1 MLSKLAVISIRY
13 RKLMLALLVV
23 LLGAGVVALAKLP
36 IDAMPDVSSVQVDII
51 TQAAGLS
58 PTEVERAVTTPIEN
72 AINGVPN
79 SAEIRSISRAG
90 LSLVTVVFKDGTN
103 VWFARQMILERMRMV
118 MADLPPNVAIPELAP
133 VSTGLGTIYRFTL
146 QSKLHSPMQ
155 LRTLLDWEVIPK
167 LRTVAGVIEVNSF
180 GGELKQYQ
188 VNLDHSK
195 LKARGLFVN
204 DVVDALKA
212 AHVTAGGG
220 YVERGEEA
228 LIIRG
233 SGLLADE
240 AEIGNVVLSTD
251 ADGTSNLVKNVAD
264 VKIGP
269 ALRHGVVTMNGEGEA
284 VTGIVMMLVGSNS
297 RDVVAGVKAK
307 MEKIKSELPGG
318 VTVNVLYDRADFV
331 GRTLDTVAHNL
342 VEGVI
347 VVTVVLALFLG
358 TIRGALVAAL
368 GIPASMAIALLGMHL
383 FGVTGDLMSLGAIDF
398 GFLVDGPIV
407 VLESALAATAGKK
420 LLMEARA
427 KEYEAVA
434 LAVVK
439 PVALSVAIIM
449 LVYLPLLTLEGVEGK
464 MFRPMA
470 LTMACALF
478 GALVYTVVF
487 FPALLVMCV
496 PPQKG
501 HGPHWLEWLT
511 ARYRPVLDFTIR
523 HRVWALGTA
532 AMATVVAIWAFGGA
546 GAEFVPRIF
555 EGDLVVAVRRAPSIG
570 LTQARTLDLETE
582 KVLKTFPEIKQTLA
596 MTGRA
601 ELALDAVGYDST
613 DILVPLKPMDQWTSA
628 HDFDDLSVKIKD
640 AVESKVPGT
649 FVAVSQPIED
659 LTNQLIS
666 GSRAD
671 VSIKIYGQELDELV
685 RLSNEIGGKVGKIR
699 GTGDL
704 RIERILG
711 QPAIAIQVDRARMA
725 SYGVHADDA
734 LSVIAAAREGLRV
747 GDVFDQQRRFEL
759 RVFNAPV
766 SPTAEGIAQLFVK
779 GSLGRSIPLSEV
791 TRIREEDGPSV
802 VKRQNR
808 ERLIRVDVNLR
819 GRDLVSWVEEA
830 KQVVGAQVQLPSSQY
845 RIEWGGQF
853 ENFERASKRLAVVV
867 PAVIA
872 IIVGMLF
879 GIFASAR
886 RAFAVFLLV
895 PLASAGG
902 ILGLLARDLPFS
914 LPAAVGFIALGGISV
929 LNGVVIAGEV
939 DRALAKGRPLADAI
953 PEGAV
958 HALRAVLTTGAVAA
972 LGFLPMAMSSGAGS
986 EVQRPLATVVVVGV
1000 AVSTLLTSLVF
1011 PAILKLMLR
1020 EDEGKE
1026 KVPALTPAPA
1036 PAE

>member
-1 MLSKLAVISIRY
+1 MLSKLAVASIRY
-13 RKLMLALLVV
+13 RKLILALLVV
-23 LLGAGVVALAKLP
+23 LLGVGGFALARLP
-36 IDAMPDVSSVQVDII
+36 IDALPDVSSVQVDII

-72 AINGVPN
+72 AVNGVPR
-79 SAEIRSISRAG
+79 SQEIRSISRAG
-90 LSLVTVVFKDGTN
+90 LSLVTIVFKDGTD
-103 VWFARQMILERMRMV
+103 VWFARQMILERIRLV
-118 MADLPPNVAIPELAP
+118 QSDLPPMVSIPELAP
-133 VSTGLGTIYRFTL
+133 VSTGLGTIYRFVL
-146 QSKLHSPMQ
+146 RSKLHSPMQ
-155 LRTLLDWEVIPK
+155 LRTMLDWEIIPK
-167 LRTVAGVIEVNSF
+167 LRTVEGVIEVNSF
-180 GGELKQYQ
+180 GGELKQFQ
-188 VNLDHSK
+188 VHLDHDQ
-195 LKARGLFVN
+195 LKARGLWVG

-212 AHVTAGGG
+212 AHVSAGGG

-228 LIIRG
+228 LLIRG
-233 SGLLADE
+233 SGLLVDE
-240 AEIGNVVLSTD
+240 TEIGNVVLTTA
-251 ADGTSNLVKNVAD
+251 ADGTAVLVRHVAQ
-264 VKIGP
+264 VKVGQ
-269 ALRHGVVTMNGEGEA
+269 ALRHGVVTMDGEGEV

-297 RDVVAGVKAK
+297 RDTVHGVKAK
-307 MEKIKSELPGG
+307 MAQIQRELPSG
-318 VTVNVLYDRADFV
+318 VTVDVLYDRADFV
-331 GRTLDTVAHNL
+331 SRTLSTVAANL
-342 VEGVI
+342 VEGII
-347 VVTVVLALFLG
+347 VVTLVLALFLG

-368 GIPASMAIALLGMHL
+368 GIPVSMAIALIGMNL

-407 VLESALAATAGKK
+407 VLEAALALTAGKK
-420 LLMEARA
+420 LAMDARA

-434 LAVVK
+434 VSVVK

-487 FPALLVMCV
+487 FPALLVSFV
-496 PPQKG
+496 PPPKG
-501 HGPHWLEWLT
+501 HGPKWLEALT
-511 ARYRPVLDFTIR
+511 GWYRPVLEFMIQKR
-523 HRVWALGTA
+523 AYVLSASVL
-532 AMATVVAIWAFGGA
+532 ATVGAMYAFGGA

-555 EGDLVVAVRRAPSIG
+555 EGDLVVAIRRAPSIG
-570 LTQARTLDLETE
+570 LTQARGLDLEAE
-582 KVLKTFPEIKQTLA
+582 RVLRGFPEVKRALA

-613 DILVPLKPMDQWTSA
+613 DILVPLEPISKWTTA
-628 HDFDDLSVKIKD
+628 HDFDDLSVKLKD
-640 AVESKVPGT
+640 AVETQVPGT

-671 VSIKIYGQELDELV
+671 VSIKLFGSDLNDLV
-685 RLSNEIGGKVGKIR
+685 RLSNEIGAKVGKIR

-711 QPAIAIQVDRARMA
+711 QPAIAISVDRARMA
-725 SYGVHADDA
+725 SYGVRAEDT
-734 LSVIAAAREGLRV
+734 LQVIEAAREGLRV
-747 GDVFDQQRRFEL
+747 GDVYDLHRRFEL
-759 RVFNAPV
+759 RVFNAPQT
-766 SPTAEGIAQLFVK
+766 PTPEGIARLFVK
-779 GSLGRSIPLSEV
+779 GGLGRSIPLSEV

-808 ERLIRVDVNLR
+808 ERLIRIDANLR

-830 KQVVGAQVQLPSSQY
+830 KAVVGREVQLATGY

-872 IIVGMLF
+872 IIIGMLF
-879 GIFASAR
+879 GIFQSAR
-886 RAFAVFLLV
+886 RAFAVFTLA
-895 PLASAGG
+895 PLASMGG
-902 ILGLLARDLPFS
+902 IIGLLARELPFS

-929 LNGVVIAGEV
+929 LNGVVITTEV
-939 DRALAKGRPLADAI
+939 DRALAAGKPLPKAI
-953 PEGAV
+953 REGAV

-972 LGFLPMAMSSGAGS
+972 LGFLPMAMSNGAGS

-1011 PAILKLMLR
+1011 PAILSLAL
-1020 EDEGKE
+1020 KE
-1026 KVPALTPAPA
+1026 KEAKEVETALAVPA
-1036 PAE
+1036 E